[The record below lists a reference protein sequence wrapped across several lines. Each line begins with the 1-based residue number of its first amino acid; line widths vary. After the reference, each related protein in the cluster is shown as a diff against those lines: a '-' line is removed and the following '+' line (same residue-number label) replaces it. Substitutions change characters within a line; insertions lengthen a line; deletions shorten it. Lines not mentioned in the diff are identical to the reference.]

1 MASEKWEWS
10 HTVLGTIVLICLIS
24 VFKNPF
30 IYFEDYSIALGLTNF
45 EYSIILLSLYAGN
58 ITSLF
63 FGVYVNNLFKDKYQG
78 IASVFSGIS
87 GVLALLFCVII
98 YFDKGA
104 GAAGSASDSNNISI
118 FIVVYGSI
126 VAFLYKNA
134 ASICYA
140 TVVGLANEWSASN
153 KKGAN
158 ISYLQLSWS
167 ISTLL
172 YIPIGF
178 LLEYLFWYIPFMIFG
193 VVLILYA
200 FILNWGFTFKHHTPA
215 QRDPIDVQIQG
226 SAEECENESV
236 LKSVSDIAS
245 NFTNLT
251 QEVTANFG
259 DLKTVFNKQ
268 INLILCAIF
277 FCSIAQGSFL
287 ITTSS
292 FWMEDV
298 FLLDTSSVGFVT
310 LSVFLAEVIGSII
323 MTQISDTYGIFVCS
337 FIAFIIEIIASLI
350 ILNLSIIIGPDIGG
364 LPYAIILNFFLFVGW
379 EIFFI
384 TQVLAMI
391 EFGPVNVSKNIILLS
406 NFAVASIAKMIG
418 AELSSLLWNGGEG
431 LQILAAIWLISNS
444 LGLACYS
451 ILYQIKDK
459 RVQTGSSDGEYL
471 PIRDAGYSESQG
483 NPIL

>member
-30 IYFEDYSIALGLTNF
+30 IYFEDYSVALGLSNF

-87 GVLALLFCVII
+87 GALALLFCVII

-104 GAAGSASDSNNISI
+104 GAVGETDKSHISI

-200 FILNWGFTFKHHTPA
+200 FILNWGFTFKHHAPA
-215 QRDPIDVQIQG
+215 QPVQIQSG
-226 SAEECENESV
+226 GVGGPVSEQDESV

-298 FLLDTSSVGFVT
+298 YLLDTSSVGFVT

-418 AELSSLLWNGGEG
+418 AELSSLLWNDGQG
-431 LQILAAIWLISNS
+431 LQILAAIWLIANS

-459 RVQTGSSDGEYL
+459 RAQTGSSDGEYL
-471 PIRDAGYSESQG
+471 PIRDAGYSDSNA

>member
-1 MASEKWEWS
+1 MASDKWEWS

-30 IYFEDYSIALGLTNF
+30 IYFEDYSQALGLSNF
-45 EYSIILLSLYAGN
+45 EYSIVLLSLYAGN

-87 GVLALLFCVII
+87 GALALLFCVII
-98 YFDKGA
+98 YFD
-104 GAAGSASDSNNISI
+104 SVTPNSELSI
-118 FIVVYGSI
+118 FVVVYGSI
-126 VAFLYKNA
+126 IAFLYKNA

-178 LLEYLFWYIPFMIFG
+178 LLEYLFWYIPFMVFG
-193 VVLILYA
+193 IILILYA
-200 FILNWGFTFKHHTPA
+200 FIINWGFTFRSRAQTPPPDA
-215 QRDPIDVQIQG
+215 GDD
-226 SAEECENESV
+226 SV
-236 LKSVSDIAS
+236 MKSVSDIAS
-245 NFTNLT
+245 NFTMVT

-259 DLKTVFNKQ
+259 DLKTVFNKH

-298 FLLDTSSVGFVT
+298 YNLDTSSVGFVT
-310 LSVFLAEVIGSII
+310 LSIFLAEVIGSII

-337 FIAFIIEIIASLI
+337 FLAFIIEIIASLI
-350 ILNLSIIIGPDIGG
+350 ILNLSVIVGPDIGG

-391 EFGPVNVSKNIILLS
+391 EFGPPGVSKNIILLS

-418 AELSSLLWNGGEG
+418 AEFSSLLWNEGQG
-431 LQILAAIWLISNS
+431 LQILAAIWLIANS
-444 LGLACYS
+444 LGLASYS
-451 ILYQIKDK
+451 ILYQI
-459 RVQTGSSDGEYL
+459 RHNRAPTGSDGEYL
-471 PIRDAGYSESQG
+471 PIRDAGFQSNS